1 MELLKTKGKNVL
13 MPQGDVAKSEI
24 SPRKDASNIHHFMRR
39 INNPGEH
46 NEFLEQ
52 VTSKL
57 RKIIRLIRLGT
68 DGRQPGNPKKY
79 VFLS

>member
-1 MELLKTKGKNVL
+1 
-13 MPQGDVAKSEI
+13 MPWGDIAKSEI
-24 SPRKDASNIHHFMRR
+24 NSRKYASDIHHFMRR

-46 NEFLEQ
+46 NDFLEQ

-68 DGRQPGNPKKY
+68 DGR
-79 VFLS
+79 